1 MTFYRLA
8 VVSCCIGIRG
18 LIYKLNVCEHRKK
31 KKNQCGWWDHWMKLI
46 PQIKKKH
53 SWNKLHINVYW
64 TSRVIVLCEPTSPQ
78 GPFNLSGYK
87 PTQILQSRSLPVLS
101 HHPRAQRRGPDCM
114 ETNRWNY
121 HQTLRNPRWHQ
132 RVHNVCFLTS
142 TSNPAQTLWFLCP
155 FGHRSS
161 SIRSLP
167 RSAIKNPPIDE
178 QECRGPDMRWIQA
191 CTLCRKLHSG
201 KCTHKRSVWTLCRV
215 L

>member
-1 MTFYRLA
+1 M
-8 VVSCCIGIRG
+8 
-18 LIYKLNVCEHRKK
+18 
-31 KKNQCGWWDHWMKLI
+31 
-46 PQIKKKH
+46 
-53 SWNKLHINVYW
+53 YW
-64 TSRVIVLCEPTSPQ
+64 TSSVIVLCEPTSPQ

-142 TSNPAQTLWFLCP
+142 TSNPAQALWFLCP

-161 SIRSLP
+161 SVIA
-167 RSAIKNPPIDE
+167 AICHKKTPPL
-178 QECRGPDMRWIQA
+178 M
-191 CTLCRKLHSG
+191 S
-201 KCTHKRSVWTLCRV
+201 RSVEGQIWGGFRRAHCVGNCTVASLRKV